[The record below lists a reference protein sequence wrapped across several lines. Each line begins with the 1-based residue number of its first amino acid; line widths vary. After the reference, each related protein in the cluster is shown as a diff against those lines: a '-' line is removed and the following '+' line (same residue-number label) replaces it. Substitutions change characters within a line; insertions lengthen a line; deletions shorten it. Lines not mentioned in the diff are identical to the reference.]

1 VDLEPSTGAAI
12 DLERSTFTV
21 DRRGPTVK
29 ATSKRDYD
37 AIVLGLG
44 GIGSAAA
51 YWLTKRFGDGV
62 LGLEQFELGHARGES
77 QDHSRIIRLS
87 YHDARYVELAKRSYE
102 TWADV
107 ERESGEQLV
116 LKTGGLDLGPRD
128 GAIDLATYANSM
140 RACGVPF
147 EELDAQAIRHRWPQW
162 RIGDDVHG
170 LYQPESGIAMAA
182 RANATHQ
189 RMAREHGAEL
199 RERVHVDRIEESGGE
214 FAVRI
219 GGTRYTT
226 GRLCIAA
233 GPWSNKALANFG
245 VTLPLEVTKEQVTY
259 FHAADPEAFR
269 PERFPVWI
277 WMDDPSFYG
286 FPTFGENGPKVAQD
300 AGGLPVDPDTR
311 NFEPDVDNSARVN
324 AFLRKYLPAALG
336 PPILVKTCLYT
347 LTPDRDFVID
357 ILPTQ
362 ARGAIAIGAG
372 HAFKFASVL
381 GRILAELVTD
391 GATRSDLSLFSVERP
406 ILKEANPP
414 RHYMV

>member
-1 VDLEPSTGAAI
+1 MTAA
-12 DLERSTFTV
+12 
-21 DRRGPTVK
+21 
-29 ATSKRDYD
+29 KRDYD

-51 YWLTKRFGDGV
+51 YWLSKRFGAGV
-62 LGLEQFELGHARGES
+62 LGLEQFELGHGRGES

-87 YHDARYVELAKRSYE
+87 YHDPHYVELAKRAYE

-107 ERESGEQLV
+107 ERESGDQLV
-116 LKTGGLDLGPRD
+116 LKTGGLDLGPRG
-128 GAIDLATYANSM
+128 GAIDLATYADSM

-147 EELDAQAIRHRWPQW
+147 EELDAAEIRRRWPQW
-162 RIGDDVHG
+162 QISDDVHG
-170 LYQPESGIAMAA
+170 LYQSESGIAMAA

-189 RMAREHGAEL
+189 RMAREHCATL
-199 RERVHVDRIEESGGE
+199 RERVHIESIEEFGGE
-214 FAVRI
+214 FHVKTGKA
-219 GGTRYTT
+219 RYAT

-259 FHAADPEAFR
+259 FNAADPEQFK

-286 FPTFGENGPKVAQD
+286 FPIFGEPGPKVAPD
-300 AGGLPVDPDTR
+300 AGGQPVDPDTR
-311 NFEPDVDNSARVN
+311 NFDPDVDNSARVN
-324 AFLRKYLPAALG
+324 AFLREHLPAALG
-336 PPILVKTCLYT
+336 PPILLKTCLYT
-347 LTPDRDFVID
+347 LTPDRDFVVD
-357 ILPTQ
+357 RLPTD

-381 GRILAELVTD
+381 GRILGELVAD
-391 GATRSDLSLFSVERP
+391 GATPSDLSLFALARP
-406 ILKEANPP
+406 ILTETDPT